1 MFARGVVHLW
11 STDSARRRQWHGESS
26 ILKALEFFFDGREL
40 DDLDAIVLWPVIMLF
55 GRVLPHATR
64 YHAAPLGGLLL

>member
-1 MFARGVVHLW
+1 
-11 STDSARRRQWHGESS
+11 
-26 ILKALEFFFDGREL
+26 
-40 DDLDAIVLWPVIMLF
+40 VIMLF